1 MTVIPDLA
9 NATPEQMRA
18 LQLKELEILKYLRQV
33 CEANDL
39 LFWLAG
45 GSAIGALRHHGFV
58 PWDDDVDVFMPR
70 ADYERLYAQWDQLS
84 PNKQYSL
91 CRSDDTHNY
100 RHAAMTLNDNNT
112 TFINFRTADQDVN
125 QGIGIDILPMDLMAE
140 TKFQRAKQRFCAILF
155 SIYINQRLPDN
166 QGKVLRAMTGMPLA
180 IVRSE
185 KARIRLWQW
194 AEKHMTKPSYG
205 KSQTAV
211 ELVTGLKAM
220 LRPLNR
226 SWFKQTKLVPF
237 EDTQMPVAQGV
248 DAYLRLIFGDY
259 MQMPPADQQK
269 AKHHTAMIDT
279 QTPYTQYR
287 GKYYL
292 VKE

>member
-9 NATPEQMRA
+9 DATPEEMRA

-33 CEANDL
+33 CEENHL
-39 LFWLAG
+39 LFYLAG
-45 GSAIGALRHHGFV
+45 GSAIGALRHQGFV

-70 ADYERLYAQWDQLS
+70 KDYETLYSKWNQIS
-84 PNKQYSL
+84 SKKQYQL

-100 RHAAMTLNDNNT
+100 RHGAMTLNDSQT

-125 QGIGIDILPMDLMAE
+125 QGIAIDILPMDLMAE
-140 TKFQRAKQRFCAILF
+140 TSFRRAKQRFCAILF

-166 QGKVLRAMTGMPLA
+166 QGKVLRALTGLPLA
-180 IVRSE
+180 LIHSP
-185 KARIRLWQW
+185 KARIRVWKW

-205 KSQTAV
+205 RSQTSV

-220 LRPLNR
+220 LRPLP
-226 SWFKQTKLVPF
+226 SQWFKSTKLVPF
-237 EDTQMPVAQGV
+237 EDTQMPVAEGV
-248 DAYLRLIFGDY
+248 EDYLHLIFGDY
-259 MQMPPADQQK
+259 MQLPPKDQQK
-269 AKHHTAMIDT
+269 AKHHTALIDT
-279 QTPYTQYR
+279 ETSYTNYR

>member
-9 NATPEQMRA
+9 AATPAQMHA
-18 LQLKELEILKYLRQV
+18 LQAKELEILKYLRTV
-33 CEANDL
+33 CEANHL
-39 LFWLAG
+39 QFFLGG

-70 ADYERLYAQWDQLS
+70 ADYERLYQHWDAYS

-91 CRSDDTHNY
+91 CRSSRDQNY
-100 RHAAMTLNDNNT
+100 RHAAMTLNDDQT

-140 TKFQRAKQRFCAILF
+140 TATQRLKQRICAILF

-166 QGKVLRAMTGMPLA
+166 QGKVLRALTGLPLS
-180 IVRSE
+180 IVRNP
-185 KARIRLWQW
+185 KTRYRMWKW
-194 AEKHMTKPSYG
+194 AERHMVKPSFG
-205 KSQTAV
+205 ESQTAV

-220 LRPLNR
+220 MRPLPR
-226 SWFKQTKLVPF
+226 KWFKDTKLVAF
-237 EDTQMPVAQGV
+237 EDTQMPVAIGV
-248 DAYLRLIFGDY
+248 DSYLRLIFGDY
-259 MQMPPADQQK
+259 MQMPPADQRK

-279 QTPYTQYR
+279 ETPYTAYR

-292 VKE
+292 VEE